1 MIEPKPL
8 SQEILDKASEEI
20 GKDAWTQHFLYG
32 LHPSIEIEDL
42 KDFNHL
48 ILRYINATETEQSL
62 INDVSIALIGWG
74 IDTIII
80 DSHEYED

>member
-32 LHPSIEIEDL
+32 LTP
-42 KDFNHL
+42 
-48 ILRYINATETEQSL
+48 
-62 INDVSIALIGWG
+62 VSRSRI
-74 IDTIII
+74 
-80 DSHEYED
+80 